1 MAALSLHPPNTH
13 PALEMPGGAP
23 RFLCFPRSITAP
35 SGSQAVLRCRISGD
49 PPPHVLWER
58 VGNIRMELG
67 ERCVVQNDGDW
78 YQLVISDLR
87 PEDTGHYMCRASNW
101 SGEGYAGAK
110 ITVNPSLNPT
120 AEPLPLQPH
129 LPVMSRETPFIP
141 TVSSDSCTLPSS
153 KTQPLIHKCISET
166 SDSQEADL
174 NTNILSFPQTGLS
187 TATEL
192 PPRFLLTPV
201 SQRLCRGQSGELTC
215 KVSGIPEPTIRW
227 EKDGRNLDELCDGSH
242 YRLSPGGHTLL
253 ISRVH
258 PPDAGV
264 YVCRATNTVGQCLA
278 AAVVLVDPTQR
289 HGQEPYPGD
298 PPAQVKVF
306 TVNEGKHAK
315 LRCLVTGK
323 PRPEIIWRKDGRAVS
338 PGRRTLIYEDREG
351 HFILKVLFCR
361 QQDRGLYVCG
371 ASNSAGNTLSAVM
384 LHVREVGERFP
395 APLKDIA
402 VREGQDAVLE
412 CSVPDGT
419 RTSWFLEDQRLH
431 PDKHHHMEEHGPIR
445 RLIIRGARTDDDGVY
460 MCQTQQ
466 GAQSIAEVAVRGP
479 IIKKLPR
486 RLEVAEGGNAAF
498 CAETESEM
506 EQIGWTLDGHI
517 LSENQRTIVQSFG
530 RTHVLVLV
538 GVTQKDSGIIQF
550 HAGLSESSCQLR
562 VKARGVSIKPASGEP
577 ASRTLGAGQPICLCC
592 HVPSSAV
599 RVRWMKDGQELESGG
614 HFTIQSEGR
623 VRRLLISSSHPSDSG
638 TYMCHTADGSVSFTV
653 SVTEPPV
660 KIINTSDN
668 TQHKCLA
675 GEQVVLS
682 CEVSRENAGVRWY
695 RDGMELEEQEG
706 LRLESDGRHRRLVI
720 PLAKTQDSG
729 EFVCDAGDDSVF
741 YHVTVKEPPVKIV
754 NTCDDTEHSCLSGQQ
769 VVLSCEVSRENA
781 RVRWYRDGVEVAET
795 DRIRLESDGR
805 RRRLVIC
812 AAGTQDSGEFV
823 CDTGDD
829 SVFYNVTVTEPPVN
843 IVNTSDDTEHLCV
856 TGEQVVLSCEV
867 SRENAQVR
875 WYKDGMEVE
884 ETEGIWLESDGKHR
898 RLVISN
904 VQTQDSGEFVCDAGS
919 DSIFYTVTVKETPV
933 KIVNTSDDT
942 EHLCLTGEQ
951 VVLSC
956 EVSRENAQVRW
967 YKDGMELEE
976 TEGIRLESDG
986 KHRRLILHT
995 AQTQDSGEFVCDARD
1010 DSVFYTLTVTEP
1022 PVKITKTSE
1031 EEEHRW
1037 LSGEAI
1043 VLSCEV
1049 SRDDAHVRW
1058 FRDNVE
1064 VVESETIHLESV
1076 GKQRRLVINNTS
1088 PQDSGEYICDSG
1100 DDSVAYNVLVAEPPV
1115 RITNTSD
1122 GTEEKC
1128 FSGEQVVLSCELSRE
1143 NALVRWYKDGE
1154 RLEENERIRMESDGK
1169 LRRLVILSAQ
1179 VQNSGEF
1186 VCDAG
1191 DDSAFYSVTVTEPPV
1206 KLVSTGESTEQSCLS
1221 GGHVVLSCEVS
1232 REDAT
1237 VCWYKDG
1244 EKLQE
1249 DKNILQELDGR
1260 YRRLIIAVARV
1271 QDSGEYVCDSG
1282 DDSLFYN
1289 VTVADPPV
1297 TIVNINDNSDLKYL
1311 TGEQV
1316 VLCCEVSRENAQVGW
1331 YRDGVEVEVETSNRV
1346 RLEED
1351 GTIRRLT
1358 ILSAETQDSG
1368 EYVCDAGDDSVFYYV
1383 SVTEPPVKF
1392 VNTNDDTELKCVTG
1406 EQVVLNCEV
1415 SRENAQVRWYK
1426 DGMEVEETEGI
1437 RVETNGKYRRLVI
1450 PNAQPQDSGE
1460 FVCDSGDD
1468 AVFYSVIIR
1477 EPPTK
1482 ILRPV
1487 IRTQDLQF
1495 ITGERVQLVVD
1506 VSRSDGRVRWFKD
1519 GLEVDEDDNLQVM
1532 SEGLR
1537 RCLVLPCAVAE
1548 DSGEYICDTDSES
1561 ATFDVKVLEPPIK
1574 ILPRGSSASELNVM
1588 AGDPLSIHCELS
1600 RNSSDLRWLK
1610 DGDEVTPT
1618 ENIIMEKLGTM
1629 HTLRFLSIQAE
1640 DAGQYHCNVGADS
1653 RVFTVKVDDPPVSI
1667 VGNTGTPEQHLLMT
1681 GDDLVLTCELSRP
1694 NFKVRWLR
1702 NGEEMVSAGRVK
1714 ILARG
1719 VHRQLTIQNVRPAD
1733 SGTYTCDAGTD
1744 QMHTAVYVEA
1754 PRVVEFVTELQNVTV
1769 LEGETA
1775 SFKCMVSPDNVDL
1788 RWELNGSPVYSD
1800 KRFST
1805 TNNGMCHSLILHS
1818 CRLSDSGKITANA
1831 EGLISRAKLRV
1842 QEAQVLFA
1850 QGLQDMEAEEEQD
1863 LLLQVQVTR
1872 EQAEIHWVK
1881 QGVVIQPSPKYTLQA
1896 SGCTHSLTI
1905 HGVQASDRGRYSCE
1919 SLHDRTE
1926 CRLNVIPRS
1935 ISVKKGLND
1944 IKCVEGSSVD
1954 FTVEMSHDG
1963 LVGEWWKGGVRLTND
1978 DQCTIRS
1985 SGRQHFLHLS
1995 DLTIPDSSVIAFIT
2009 DTLRTTAQLTVI
2021 EHPLTITQPP
2031 QDFVVNEGGAA
2042 TFQCE
2047 VSRQDATVTWDK
2059 DGVQLVPNATCR
2071 MYSVGRRRIL
2081 QLSQCGPSD
2090 AGIYTCHMG
2099 DINACATLRV
2109 LEQEPQMLK
2118 DLQDVDIAENENA
2131 VFMCE
2136 VSCAQ
2141 AKGEWF
2147 KNGEQVQVSNTT
2159 KIRQEGRRHFLL
2171 ICGAQCEDAGEI
2183 TFKARRL
2190 QSTARLRIKEI
2201 PVRIVK
2207 ALRDRTA
2214 LEGHRVVLECKVNPP
2229 RAQVKWLQGGREI
2242 FPSAKYQI
2250 CNEDGF
2256 HKLIINDVAPED
2268 EDMYT
2273 MSTAGGQC
2281 SARLLVEGL
2290 AIQISRGL
2298 SDVRVK
2304 APEDAC
2310 FTCDVSL
2317 PLSRPA
2323 QWSLNGEPLHNEE
2336 DVSIET
2342 RGNRHRL
2349 ILRNTHPGLSGTV
2362 RFTAGKARS
2371 EAKLTVQG

>member
-13 PALEMPGGAP
+13 LALEMPGGAP

-35 SGSQAVLRCRISGD
+35 CGSQAVLRCRISGD
-49 PPPHVLWER
+49 PPPQVRWER
-58 VGNIRMELG
+58 AGNIRMELG
-67 ERCVVQNDGDW
+67 DRCAVQNDGDW

-110 ITVNPSLNPT
+110 ITVTPNLNPI
-120 AEPLPLQPH
+120 AEPPANLPLQPH
-129 LPVMSRETPFIP
+129 LPVISHDTPSLP
-141 TVSSDSCTLPSS
+141 TVSSDSCTKAQSL
-153 KTQPLIHKCISET
+153 THKRISET
-166 SDSQEADL
+166 STSQEADL
-174 NTNILSFPQTGLS
+174 NANILDLS
-187 TATEL
+187 QTEL
-192 PPRFLLTPV
+192 PPVTELPPHFLLTPV

-215 KVSGIPEPTIRW
+215 KVSGVPEPTIRW
-227 EKDGRNLDELCDGSH
+227 EKDGRSLDELCDGSH
-242 YRLSPGGHTLL
+242 YCLSPGGHTLS

-264 YVCRATNTVGQCLA
+264 YVCRATNTAGQCLA

-371 ASNSAGNTLSAVM
+371 ASNTAGNTLSAVM
-384 LHVREVGERFP
+384 LHVREIGERFP

-412 CSVPDGT
+412 CSVPDGS
-419 RTSWFLEDQRLH
+419 RTSWYLEDQRLH
-431 PDKHHHMEEHGPIR
+431 PDKRHHMEEQGPIR

-466 GAQSIAEVAVRGP
+466 GSQSIAEVAVRGP
-479 IIKKLPR
+479 ITKKLPR

-506 EQIGWTLDGHI
+506 EQIGWTLNGHI
-517 LSENQRTIVQSFG
+517 LSETQRMVVQSFG

-538 GVTQKDSGIIQF
+538 GVTQKDAGIVQF

-562 VKARGVSIKPASGEP
+562 VKARGVSIKPATGE
-577 ASRTLGAGQPICLCC
+577 AANRTLGAGQPLCLSC
-592 HVPSSAV
+592 HVPGSAV

-638 TYMCHTADGSVSFTV
+638 TYTCHTADGSVSFTV
-653 SVTEPPV
+653 SVNEPPV

-682 CEVSRENAGVRWY
+682 CEVSRESAHVRWY
-695 RDGMELEEQEG
+695 RDGAELGEHEG
-706 LRLESDGRHRRLVI
+706 LRLEADGRHRRLVI
-720 PLAKTQDSG
+720 PSAKPQDSG
-729 EFVCDAGDDSVF
+729 EFVCDAGNDSVF

-754 NTCDDTEHSCLSGQQ
+754 NTCDDTEHSCLSGGQ
-769 VVLSCEVSRENA
+769 VELSCEVSRESA
-781 RVRWYRDGVEVAET
+781 R
-795 DRIRLESDGR
+795 
-805 RRRLVIC
+805 
-812 AAGTQDSGEFV
+812 
-823 CDTGDD
+823 
-829 SVFYNVTVTEPPVN
+829 
-843 IVNTSDDTEHLCV
+843 
-856 TGEQVVLSCEV
+856 
-867 SRENAQVR
+867 VR
-875 WYKDGMEVE
+875 WYKDGTEVE
-884 ETEGIWLESDGKHR
+884 ETEGVRLESDGKHR

-904 VQTQDSGEFVCDAGS
+904 AHTRDCGEFVCDAGT
-919 DSIFYTVTVKETPV
+919 DSIFYTVTV
-933 KIVNTSDDT
+933 
-942 EHLCLTGEQ
+942 
-951 VVLSC
+951 
-956 EVSRENAQVRW
+956 R
-967 YKDGMELEE
+967 
-976 TEGIRLESDG
+976 
-986 KHRRLILHT
+986 
-995 AQTQDSGEFVCDARD
+995 
-1010 DSVFYTLTVTEP
+1010 EP
-1022 PVKITKTSE
+1022 PVTITRIME
-1031 EEEHRW
+1031 EAEQRW
-1037 LSGEAI
+1037 LSGEA
-1043 VLSCEV
+1043 VELSCEV
-1049 SRDDAHVRW
+1049 SQDGGRVRW

-1064 VVESETIHLESV
+1064 LVESEKIQVQSD
-1076 GKQRRLVINNTS
+1076 GKLRRLLITS
-1088 PQDSGEYICDSG
+1088 AAPQDSGEYVCDSG
-1100 DDSVAYNVLVAEPPV
+1100 DDSVAFNVLVAEPPV
-1115 RITNTSD
+1115 RILSD
-1122 GTEEKC
+1122 DPGEVRRL
-1128 FSGEQVVLSCELSRE
+1128 SGESVTLSCELSRE
-1143 NALVRWYKDGE
+1143 SALVRWYKDGE
-1154 RLEENERIRMESDGK
+1154 RLEESERVRMESEGA
-1169 LRRLVILSAQ
+1169 LRRLLILSAR
-1179 VQNSGEF
+1179 VGDSGEF

-1191 DDSAFYSVTVTEPPV
+1191 DDSAFYSVTVTEPPA
-1206 KLVSTGESTEQSCLS
+1206 KLENTGGSAEQRCLS
-1221 GGHVVLSCEVS
+1221 GGRVVLSCEVS
-1232 REDAT
+1232 REDAP
-1237 VCWYKDG
+1237 VSWYKDG
-1244 EKLQE
+1244 ELLGE
-1249 DKNILQELDGR
+1249 GENVILEAEGR
-1260 YRRLIIAVARV
+1260 HRRLIIPAARA
-1271 QDSGEYVCDSG
+1271 QDSGEFVCDSG
-1282 DDSLFYN
+1282 DDSLFYSIT
-1289 VTVADPPV
+1289 VTDPPV
-1297 TIVNINDNSDLKYL
+1297 IIVNTSEDSDLKCL

-1316 VLCCEVSRENAQVGW
+1316 LLSCEVSRESAHVAW
-1331 YRDGVEVEVETSNRV
+1331 YRDGVEVEESDRV

-1358 ILSAETQDSG
+1358 ILCAETHDSG
-1368 EYVCDAGDDSVFYYV
+1368 EYVCDARDDSVFYYL

-1392 VNTNDDTELKCVTG
+1392 VNTSDDLELKCVTG
-1406 EQVVLNCEV
+1406 EQVVLSCEV
-1415 SRENAQVRWYK
+1415 TRENARVRWYR
-1426 DGMEVEETEGI
+1426 DGMEVEEAEGI
-1437 RVETNGKYRRLVI
+1437 RVESDGRYRRLVI

-1482 ILRPV
+1482 ILHPK

-1537 RCLVLPCAVAE
+1537 RRLVLPCAVVE
-1548 DSGEYICDTDSES
+1548 DSGEYICDTDSDS
-1561 ATFDVKVLEPPIK
+1561 ATFDVKVLEPPVK
-1574 ILPRGSSASELNVM
+1574 ILPSGCSASVLNVM
-1588 AGDPLSIHCELS
+1588 EGDPLSLHCELS
-1600 RNSSDLRWLK
+1600 RGSADLRWLK
-1610 DGDEVTPT
+1610 DGEELTPT
-1618 ENIIMEKLGTM
+1618 QNIALEAAGTR
-1629 HTLRFLSIQAE
+1629 HTLRFLSVQPE
-1640 DAGQYHCNVGADS
+1640 DAGQYHCNVGGDS
-1653 RVFTVKVDDPPVSI
+1653 RVFTVNVDENRVRILEREQMVPRRFCTVSEDLRLALSLSRADAEVRWYKDGERLRDAPHILVEERGAECSLTILGLERADAGEYLCDVSRDSFSFYVAVGDPPVTI

-1702 NGEEMVSAGRVK
+1702 NGEELVSAGRVK

-1719 VHRQLTIQNVRPAD
+1719 VHRQLTIQNVRPGD

-1744 QMHTAVYVEA
+1744 QMHTSVYVEA
-1754 PRVVEFVTELQNVTV
+1754 PRVVEFVTELQNITV

-1775 SFKCMVSPDNVDL
+1775 SFKCMVSPDDVDL

-1805 TNNGMCHSLILHS
+1805 TSTGMCHSLTLRS
-1818 CRLSDSGKITANA
+1818 CRLSDSGKVTANA
-1831 EGLISRAKLRV
+1831 EGLLSRAKLRV
-1842 QEAQVLFA
+1842 QEAQVLFT

-1863 LLLQVQVTR
+1863 LELRVQVTKD
-1872 EQAEIHWVK
+1872 QAEIHWVK

-1905 HGVQASDRGRYSCE
+1905 HRLQASDRGRYCCE

-1926 CRLNVIPRS
+1926 CRLNVTPRS
-1935 ISVKKGLND
+1935 ISIRKGLKD
-1944 IKCVEGSSVD
+1944 IKCEEGSGVD
-1954 FTVEMSHDG
+1954 FTVELSHEG
-1963 LVGEWWKGGVRLTND
+1963 LVGEWWKGGVRVTND
-1978 DQCTIRS
+1978 NQCTIRA

-1995 DLTIPDSSVIAFIT
+1995 DLTVPDSCVIAFIA
-2009 DTLRTTAQLTVI
+2009 DSLRTTAQLTVT
-2021 EHPLTITQPP
+2021 EPPLTITQPP

-2047 VSRQDATVTWDK
+2047 VSRQEATVTWDK
-2059 DGVQLVPNATCR
+2059 DGVQLVPSARCR

-2081 QLSQCGPSD
+2081 QLSQCGPPD
-2090 AGIYTCHMG
+2090 AGTYTCHMG
-2099 DINACATLRV
+2099 DINAGATLRV

-2118 DLQDVDIAENENA
+2118 DLQDVDIVENENA
-2131 VFMCE
+2131 VFTCE

-2147 KNGEQVQVSNTT
+2147 KNGEPIRVTNTT

-2183 TFKARRL
+2183 TFRARRL

-2207 ALRDRTA
+2207 SLRDRTA

-2229 RAQVKWLQGGREI
+2229 RAQAKWLRGGREI

-2256 HKLIINDVAPED
+2256 HKLIIADVAPED

-2273 MSTAGGQC
+2273 VSTAGGQS

-2290 AIQISRGL
+2290 AVQVSRGL
-2298 SDVRVK
+2298 SDVRVT
-2304 APEDAC
+2304 APGDAC
-2310 FTCDVSL
+2310 FDCEVSL
-2317 PLSRPA
+2317 PLSRPP
-2323 QWSLNGEPLHNEE
+2323 QWSLNGEPLHDGA

-2342 RGNRHRL
+2342 RGKRHRL
-2349 ILRNTHPGLSGTV
+2349 VLRDTHPRMSGTV

>member
-13 PALEMPGGAP
+13 LALEMPGGAP

-35 SGSQAVLRCRISGD
+35 CGSQAVLRCRISGD
-49 PPPHVLWER
+49 PPPQVRWER
-58 VGNIRMELG
+58 AGNIRMELG
-67 ERCVVQNDGDW
+67 DRCAVQNDGDW

-110 ITVNPSLNPT
+110 ITVTPNLNPI
-120 AEPLPLQPH
+120 AEPPANLPLQPH
-129 LPVMSRETPFIP
+129 LPVISHDTPSLP
-141 TVSSDSCTLPSS
+141 TVSSDSCTKAQSL
-153 KTQPLIHKCISET
+153 THKRISET
-166 SDSQEADL
+166 STSQEADL
-174 NTNILSFPQTGLS
+174 NANILDLS
-187 TATEL
+187 QTEL
-192 PPRFLLTPV
+192 PPVTELPPHFLLTPV

-215 KVSGIPEPTIRW
+215 KVSGVPEPTIRW
-227 EKDGRNLDELCDGSH
+227 EKDGRSLDELCDGSH
-242 YRLSPGGHTLL
+242 YCLSPGGHTLS

-264 YVCRATNTVGQCLA
+264 YVCRATNTAGQCLA

-371 ASNSAGNTLSAVM
+371 ASNTAGNTLSAVM
-384 LHVREVGERFP
+384 LHVREIGERFP

-412 CSVPDGT
+412 CSVPDGS
-419 RTSWFLEDQRLH
+419 RTSWYLEDQRLH
-431 PDKHHHMEEHGPIR
+431 PDKRHHMEEQGPIR

-466 GAQSIAEVAVRGP
+466 GSQSIAEVAVRGP
-479 IIKKLPR
+479 ITKKLPR

-506 EQIGWTLDGHI
+506 EQIGWTLNGHI
-517 LSENQRTIVQSFG
+517 LSETQRMVVQSFG

-538 GVTQKDSGIIQF
+538 GVTQKDAGIVQF

-562 VKARGVSIKPASGEP
+562 VKARGVSIKPATGE
-577 ASRTLGAGQPICLCC
+577 AANRTLGAGQPLCLSC
-592 HVPSSAV
+592 HVPGSAV

-638 TYMCHTADGSVSFTV
+638 TYTCHTADGSVSFTV
-653 SVTEPPV
+653 SVNEPPV

-682 CEVSRENAGVRWY
+682 CEVSRESAHVRWY
-695 RDGMELEEQEG
+695 RDGAELGEHEG
-706 LRLESDGRHRRLVI
+706 LRLEADGRHRRLVI
-720 PLAKTQDSG
+720 PSAKPQDSG
-729 EFVCDAGDDSVF
+729 EFVCDAGNDSVF

-754 NTCDDTEHSCLSGQQ
+754 NTCDDTEHSCLSGGQ
-769 VVLSCEVSRENA
+769 VELSCEVSRESA
-781 RVRWYRDGVEVAET
+781 RVRWYKDGVEVEET
-795 DRIRLESDGR
+795 EGIRLESDGR
-805 RRRLVIC
+805 HRRLVIC

-829 SVFYNVTVTEPPVN
+829 SVFYNVTVTEPPVT
-843 IVNTSDDTEHLCV
+843 IVNTSDDTEHSCLS
-856 TGEQVVLSCEV
+856 GGQVELSCEV
-867 SRENAQVR
+867 SRESARVR
-875 WYKDGMEVE
+875 WYKDGTEVE
-884 ETEGIWLESDGKHR
+884 ETEGVRLESDGKHR

-904 VQTQDSGEFVCDAGS
+904 AHTRDCGEFVCDAGT
-919 DSIFYTVTVKETPV
+919 DSIFYTVTV
-933 KIVNTSDDT
+933 
-942 EHLCLTGEQ
+942 
-951 VVLSC
+951 
-956 EVSRENAQVRW
+956 R
-967 YKDGMELEE
+967 
-976 TEGIRLESDG
+976 
-986 KHRRLILHT
+986 
-995 AQTQDSGEFVCDARD
+995 
-1010 DSVFYTLTVTEP
+1010 EP
-1022 PVKITKTSE
+1022 PVTITRIME
-1031 EEEHRW
+1031 EAEQRW
-1037 LSGEAI
+1037 LSGEA
-1043 VLSCEV
+1043 VELSCEV
-1049 SRDDAHVRW
+1049 SQDGGRVRW

-1064 VVESETIHLESV
+1064 LVESEKIQVQSD
-1076 GKQRRLVINNTS
+1076 GKLRRLLITS
-1088 PQDSGEYICDSG
+1088 AAPQDSGEYVCDSG
-1100 DDSVAYNVLVAEPPV
+1100 DDSVAFNVLVAEPPV
-1115 RITNTSD
+1115 RILSD
-1122 GTEEKC
+1122 DPGEVRRL
-1128 FSGEQVVLSCELSRE
+1128 SGESVTLSCELSRE
-1143 NALVRWYKDGE
+1143 SALVRWYKDGE
-1154 RLEENERIRMESDGK
+1154 RLEESERVRMESEGA
-1169 LRRLVILSAQ
+1169 LRRLLILSAR
-1179 VQNSGEF
+1179 VGDSGEF

-1191 DDSAFYSVTVTEPPV
+1191 DDSAFYSVTVTEPPA
-1206 KLVSTGESTEQSCLS
+1206 KLENTGGSAEQRCLS
-1221 GGHVVLSCEVS
+1221 GGRVVLSCEVS
-1232 REDAT
+1232 REDAP
-1237 VCWYKDG
+1237 VSWYKDG
-1244 EKLQE
+1244 ELLGE
-1249 DKNILQELDGR
+1249 GENVILEAEGR
-1260 YRRLIIAVARV
+1260 HRRLIIPAARA
-1271 QDSGEYVCDSG
+1271 QDSGEFVCDSG
-1282 DDSLFYN
+1282 DDSLFYSIT
-1289 VTVADPPV
+1289 VTDPPV
-1297 TIVNINDNSDLKYL
+1297 IIVNTSEDSDLKCL

-1316 VLCCEVSRENAQVGW
+1316 LLSCEVSRESAHVAW
-1331 YRDGVEVEVETSNRV
+1331 YRDGVEVEESDRV

-1358 ILSAETQDSG
+1358 ILCAETHDSG
-1368 EYVCDAGDDSVFYYV
+1368 EYVCDARDDSVFYYL

-1392 VNTNDDTELKCVTG
+1392 VNTSDDLELKCVTG
-1406 EQVVLNCEV
+1406 EQVVLSCEV
-1415 SRENAQVRWYK
+1415 TRENARVRWYR
-1426 DGMEVEETEGI
+1426 DGMEVEEAEGI
-1437 RVETNGKYRRLVI
+1437 RVESDGRYRRLVI

-1482 ILRPV
+1482 ILHPK

-1537 RCLVLPCAVAE
+1537 RRLVLPCAVVE
-1548 DSGEYICDTDSES
+1548 DSGEYICDTDSDS
-1561 ATFDVKVLEPPIK
+1561 ATFDVKVLEPPVK
-1574 ILPRGSSASELNVM
+1574 ILPSGCSASVLNVM
-1588 AGDPLSIHCELS
+1588 EGDPLSLHCELS
-1600 RNSSDLRWLK
+1600 RGSADLRWLK
-1610 DGDEVTPT
+1610 DGEELTPT
-1618 ENIIMEKLGTM
+1618 QNIALEAAGTR
-1629 HTLRFLSIQAE
+1629 HTLRFLSVQPE
-1640 DAGQYHCNVGADS
+1640 DAGQYHCNVGGDS
-1653 RVFTVKVDDPPVSI
+1653 RVFTVNVDENRVRILEREQMVPRRFCTVSEDLRLALSLSRADAEVRWYKDGERLRDAPHILVEERGAECSLTILGLERADAGEYLCDVSRDSFSFYVAVGDPPVTI

-1702 NGEEMVSAGRVK
+1702 NGEELVSAGRVK

-1719 VHRQLTIQNVRPAD
+1719 VHRQLTIQNVRPGD

-1744 QMHTAVYVEA
+1744 QMHTSVYVEA
-1754 PRVVEFVTELQNVTV
+1754 PRVVEFVTELQNITV

-1775 SFKCMVSPDNVDL
+1775 SFKCMVSPDDVDL

-1805 TNNGMCHSLILHS
+1805 TSTGMCHSLTLRS
-1818 CRLSDSGKITANA
+1818 CRLSDSGKVTANA
-1831 EGLISRAKLRV
+1831 EGLLSRAKLRV
-1842 QEAQVLFA
+1842 QEAQVLFT

-1863 LLLQVQVTR
+1863 LELRVQVTKD
-1872 EQAEIHWVK
+1872 QAEIHWVK

-1905 HGVQASDRGRYSCE
+1905 HRLQASDRGRYCCE

-1926 CRLNVIPRS
+1926 CRLNVTPRS
-1935 ISVKKGLND
+1935 ISIRKGLKD
-1944 IKCVEGSSVD
+1944 IKCEEGSGVD
-1954 FTVEMSHDG
+1954 FTVELSHEG
-1963 LVGEWWKGGVRLTND
+1963 LVGEWWKGGVRVTND
-1978 DQCTIRS
+1978 NQCTIRA

-1995 DLTIPDSSVIAFIT
+1995 DLTVPDSCVIAFIA
-2009 DTLRTTAQLTVI
+2009 DSLRTTAQLTVT
-2021 EHPLTITQPP
+2021 EPPLTITQPP

-2047 VSRQDATVTWDK
+2047 VSRQEATVTWDK
-2059 DGVQLVPNATCR
+2059 DGVQLVPSARCR

-2081 QLSQCGPSD
+2081 QLSQCGPPD
-2090 AGIYTCHMG
+2090 AGTYTCHMG
-2099 DINACATLRV
+2099 DINAGATLRV

-2118 DLQDVDIAENENA
+2118 DLQDVDIVENENA
-2131 VFMCE
+2131 VFTCE

-2147 KNGEQVQVSNTT
+2147 KNGEPIRVTNTT

-2183 TFKARRL
+2183 TFRARRL

-2207 ALRDRTA
+2207 SLRDRTA

-2229 RAQVKWLQGGREI
+2229 RAQAKWLRGGREI

-2256 HKLIINDVAPED
+2256 HKLIIADVAPED

-2273 MSTAGGQC
+2273 VSTAGGQS

-2290 AIQISRGL
+2290 AVQVSRGL
-2298 SDVRVK
+2298 SDVRVT
-2304 APEDAC
+2304 APGDAC
-2310 FTCDVSL
+2310 FDCEVSL
-2317 PLSRPA
+2317 PLSRPP
-2323 QWSLNGEPLHNEE
+2323 QWSLNGEPLHDGA

-2342 RGNRHRL
+2342 RGKRHRL
-2349 ILRNTHPGLSGTV
+2349 VLRDTHPRMSGTV

>member
-13 PALEMPGGAP
+13 LALEMPGGAP

-35 SGSQAVLRCRISGD
+35 CGSQAVLRCRISGD
-49 PPPHVLWER
+49 PPPQVRWER
-58 VGNIRMELG
+58 AGNIRMELG
-67 ERCVVQNDGDW
+67 DRCAVQNDGDW

-110 ITVNPSLNPT
+110 ITVTPNLNPI
-120 AEPLPLQPH
+120 AEPPANLPLQPH
-129 LPVMSRETPFIP
+129 LPVISHDTPSLP
-141 TVSSDSCTLPSS
+141 TVSSDSCTKAQSL
-153 KTQPLIHKCISET
+153 THKRISET
-166 SDSQEADL
+166 STSQEADL
-174 NTNILSFPQTGLS
+174 NANILDLS
-187 TATEL
+187 QTEL
-192 PPRFLLTPV
+192 PPVTELPPHFLLTPV

-215 KVSGIPEPTIRW
+215 KVSGVPEPTIRW
-227 EKDGRNLDELCDGSH
+227 EKDGRSLDELCDGSH
-242 YRLSPGGHTLL
+242 YCLSPGGHTLS

-264 YVCRATNTVGQCLA
+264 YVCRATNTAGQCLA

-371 ASNSAGNTLSAVM
+371 ASNTAGNTLSAVM
-384 LHVREVGERFP
+384 LHVREIGERFP

-412 CSVPDGT
+412 CSVPDGS
-419 RTSWFLEDQRLH
+419 RTSWYLEDQRLH
-431 PDKHHHMEEHGPIR
+431 PDKRHHMEEQGPIR

-466 GAQSIAEVAVRGP
+466 GSQSIAEVAVRGP
-479 IIKKLPR
+479 ITKKLPR

-506 EQIGWTLDGHI
+506 EQIGWTLNGHI
-517 LSENQRTIVQSFG
+517 LSETQRMVVQSFG

-538 GVTQKDSGIIQF
+538 GVTQKDAGIVQF

-562 VKARGVSIKPASGEP
+562 VKARGVSIKPATGE
-577 ASRTLGAGQPICLCC
+577 AANRTLGAGQPLCLSC
-592 HVPSSAV
+592 HVPGSAV

-638 TYMCHTADGSVSFTV
+638 TYTCHTADGSVSFTV
-653 SVTEPPV
+653 SVNEPPV

-682 CEVSRENAGVRWY
+682 CEVSRESAHVRWY
-695 RDGMELEEQEG
+695 RDGAELGEHEG
-706 LRLESDGRHRRLVI
+706 LRLEADGRHRRLVI
-720 PLAKTQDSG
+720 PSAKPQDSG
-729 EFVCDAGDDSVF
+729 EFVCDAGNDSVF

-754 NTCDDTEHSCLSGQQ
+754 NTCDDTEHSCLSGGQ
-769 VVLSCEVSRENA
+769 VELSCEVSRESA
-781 RVRWYRDGVEVAET
+781 R
-795 DRIRLESDGR
+795 
-805 RRRLVIC
+805 
-812 AAGTQDSGEFV
+812 
-823 CDTGDD
+823 
-829 SVFYNVTVTEPPVN
+829 
-843 IVNTSDDTEHLCV
+843 
-856 TGEQVVLSCEV
+856 
-867 SRENAQVR
+867 VR
-875 WYKDGMEVE
+875 WYKDGTEVE
-884 ETEGIWLESDGKHR
+884 ETEGVRLESDGKHR

-904 VQTQDSGEFVCDAGS
+904 AHTRDCGEFVCDAGT
-919 DSIFYTVTVKETPV
+919 DSIFYTVTVREPPV
-933 KIVNTSDDT
+933 TIVNTSDDT
-942 EHLCLTGEQ
+942 EHSCLSGGQ
-951 VVLSC
+951 VELSC
-956 EVSRENAQVRW
+956 EVSRESARVRW
-967 YKDGMELEE
+967 YKDGVEVEE

-986 KHRRLILHT
+986 KHRRLVISNAHT
-995 AQTQDSGEFVCDARD
+995 RDCGEFVCDAGD
-1010 DSVFYTLTVTEP
+1010 DSVFYTLTVREP
-1022 PVKITKTSE
+1022 PVTITRIME
-1031 EEEHRW
+1031 EAEQRW
-1037 LSGEAI
+1037 LSGEA
-1043 VLSCEV
+1043 VELSCEV
-1049 SRDDAHVRW
+1049 SQDGGRVRW

-1064 VVESETIHLESV
+1064 LVESEKIQVQSD
-1076 GKQRRLVINNTS
+1076 GKLRRLLITS
-1088 PQDSGEYICDSG
+1088 AAPQDSGEYVCDSG
-1100 DDSVAYNVLVAEPPV
+1100 DDSVAFNVLVAEPPV
-1115 RITNTSD
+1115 RILSD
-1122 GTEEKC
+1122 DPGEVRRL
-1128 FSGEQVVLSCELSRE
+1128 SGESVTLSCELSRE
-1143 NALVRWYKDGE
+1143 SALVRWYKDGE
-1154 RLEENERIRMESDGK
+1154 RLEESERVRMESEGA
-1169 LRRLVILSAQ
+1169 LRRLLILSAR
-1179 VQNSGEF
+1179 VGDSGEF

-1191 DDSAFYSVTVTEPPV
+1191 DDSAFYSVTVTEPPA
-1206 KLVSTGESTEQSCLS
+1206 KLENTGGSAEQRCLS
-1221 GGHVVLSCEVS
+1221 GGRVVLSCEVS
-1232 REDAT
+1232 REDAP
-1237 VCWYKDG
+1237 VSWYKDG
-1244 EKLQE
+1244 ELLGE
-1249 DKNILQELDGR
+1249 GENVILEAEGR
-1260 YRRLIIAVARV
+1260 HRRLIIPAARA
-1271 QDSGEYVCDSG
+1271 QDSGEFVCDSG
-1282 DDSLFYN
+1282 DDSLFYSIT
-1289 VTVADPPV
+1289 VTDPPV
-1297 TIVNINDNSDLKYL
+1297 IIVNTSEDSDLKCL

-1316 VLCCEVSRENAQVGW
+1316 LLSCEVSRESAHVAW
-1331 YRDGVEVEVETSNRV
+1331 YRDGVEVEESDRV

-1358 ILSAETQDSG
+1358 ILCAETHDSG
-1368 EYVCDAGDDSVFYYV
+1368 EYVCDARDDSVFYYL

-1392 VNTNDDTELKCVTG
+1392 VNTSDDLELKCVTG
-1406 EQVVLNCEV
+1406 EQVVLSCEV
-1415 SRENAQVRWYK
+1415 TRENARVRWYR
-1426 DGMEVEETEGI
+1426 DGMEVEEAEGI
-1437 RVETNGKYRRLVI
+1437 RVESDGRYRRLVI

-1482 ILRPV
+1482 ILHPK

-1537 RCLVLPCAVAE
+1537 RRLVLPCAVVE
-1548 DSGEYICDTDSES
+1548 DSGEYICDTDSDS
-1561 ATFDVKVLEPPIK
+1561 ATFDVKVLEPPVK
-1574 ILPRGSSASELNVM
+1574 ILPSGCSASVLNVM
-1588 AGDPLSIHCELS
+1588 EGDPLSLHCELS
-1600 RNSSDLRWLK
+1600 RGSADLRWLK
-1610 DGDEVTPT
+1610 DGEELTPT
-1618 ENIIMEKLGTM
+1618 QNIALEAAGTR
-1629 HTLRFLSIQAE
+1629 HTLRFLSVQPE
-1640 DAGQYHCNVGADS
+1640 DAGQYHCNVGGDS
-1653 RVFTVKVDDPPVSI
+1653 RVFTVNVDDPPVTI

-1702 NGEEMVSAGRVK
+1702 NGEELVSAGRVK

-1719 VHRQLTIQNVRPAD
+1719 VHRQLTIQNVRPGD

-1744 QMHTAVYVEA
+1744 QMHTSVYVEA
-1754 PRVVEFVTELQNVTV
+1754 PRVVEFVTELQNITV

-1775 SFKCMVSPDNVDL
+1775 SFKCMVSPDDVDL

-1805 TNNGMCHSLILHS
+1805 TSTGMCHSLTLRS
-1818 CRLSDSGKITANA
+1818 CRLSDSGKVTANA
-1831 EGLISRAKLRV
+1831 EGLLSRAKLRV
-1842 QEAQVLFA
+1842 QEAQVLFT

-1863 LLLQVQVTR
+1863 LELRVQVTKD
-1872 EQAEIHWVK
+1872 QAEIHWVK

-1905 HGVQASDRGRYSCE
+1905 HRLQASDRGRYCCE

-1926 CRLNVIPRS
+1926 CRLNVTPRS
-1935 ISVKKGLND
+1935 ISIRKGLKD
-1944 IKCVEGSSVD
+1944 IKCEEGSGVD
-1954 FTVEMSHDG
+1954 FTVELSHEG
-1963 LVGEWWKGGVRLTND
+1963 LVGEWWKGGVRVTND
-1978 DQCTIRS
+1978 NQCTIRA

-1995 DLTIPDSSVIAFIT
+1995 DLTVPDSCVIAFIA
-2009 DTLRTTAQLTVI
+2009 DSLRTTAQLTVT
-2021 EHPLTITQPP
+2021 EPPLTITQPP

-2047 VSRQDATVTWDK
+2047 VSRQEATVTWDK
-2059 DGVQLVPNATCR
+2059 DGVQLVPSARCR

-2081 QLSQCGPSD
+2081 QLSQCGPPD
-2090 AGIYTCHMG
+2090 AGTYTCHMG
-2099 DINACATLRV
+2099 DINAGATLRV

-2118 DLQDVDIAENENA
+2118 DLQDVDIVENENA
-2131 VFMCE
+2131 VFTCE

-2147 KNGEQVQVSNTT
+2147 KNGEPIRVTNTT

-2183 TFKARRL
+2183 TFRARRL

-2207 ALRDRTA
+2207 SLRDRTA

-2229 RAQVKWLQGGREI
+2229 RAQAKWLRGGREI

-2256 HKLIINDVAPED
+2256 HKLIIADVAPED

-2273 MSTAGGQC
+2273 VSTAGGQS

-2290 AIQISRGL
+2290 AVQVSRGL
-2298 SDVRVK
+2298 SDVRVT
-2304 APEDAC
+2304 APGDAC
-2310 FTCDVSL
+2310 FDCEVSL
-2317 PLSRPA
+2317 PLSRPP
-2323 QWSLNGEPLHNEE
+2323 QWSLNGEPLHDGA

-2342 RGNRHRL
+2342 RGKRHRL
-2349 ILRNTHPGLSGTV
+2349 VLRDTHPRMSGTV

>member
-13 PALEMPGGAP
+13 LALEMPGGAP

-35 SGSQAVLRCRISGD
+35 CGSQAVLRCRISGD
-49 PPPHVLWER
+49 PPPQVRWER
-58 VGNIRMELG
+58 AGNIRMELG
-67 ERCVVQNDGDW
+67 DRCAVQNDGDW

-110 ITVNPSLNPT
+110 ITVTPNLNPI
-120 AEPLPLQPH
+120 AEPPANLPLQPH
-129 LPVMSRETPFIP
+129 LPVISHDTPSLP
-141 TVSSDSCTLPSS
+141 TVSSDSCTKAQSL
-153 KTQPLIHKCISET
+153 THKRISET
-166 SDSQEADL
+166 STSQEADL
-174 NTNILSFPQTGLS
+174 NANILDLS
-187 TATEL
+187 QTEL
-192 PPRFLLTPV
+192 PPVTELPPHFLLTPV

-215 KVSGIPEPTIRW
+215 KVSGVPEPTIRW
-227 EKDGRNLDELCDGSH
+227 EKDGRSLDELCDGSH
-242 YRLSPGGHTLL
+242 YCLSPGGHTLS

-264 YVCRATNTVGQCLA
+264 YVCRATNTAGQCLA

-371 ASNSAGNTLSAVM
+371 ASNTAGNTLSAVM
-384 LHVREVGERFP
+384 LHVREIGERFP

-412 CSVPDGT
+412 CSVPDGS
-419 RTSWFLEDQRLH
+419 RTSWYLEDQRLH
-431 PDKHHHMEEHGPIR
+431 PDKRHHMEEQGPIR

-466 GAQSIAEVAVRGP
+466 GSQSIAEVAVRGP
-479 IIKKLPR
+479 ITKKLPR

-506 EQIGWTLDGHI
+506 EQIGWTLNGHI
-517 LSENQRTIVQSFG
+517 LSETQRMVVQSFG

-538 GVTQKDSGIIQF
+538 GVTQKDAGIVQF

-562 VKARGVSIKPASGEP
+562 VKARGVSIKPATGE
-577 ASRTLGAGQPICLCC
+577 AANRTLGAGQPLCLSC
-592 HVPSSAV
+592 HVPGSAV

-638 TYMCHTADGSVSFTV
+638 TYTCHTADGSVSFTV
-653 SVTEPPV
+653 SVNEPPV

-682 CEVSRENAGVRWY
+682 CEVSRESAHVRWY
-695 RDGMELEEQEG
+695 RDGAELGEHEG
-706 LRLESDGRHRRLVI
+706 LRLEADGRHRRLVI
-720 PLAKTQDSG
+720 PSAKPQDSG
-729 EFVCDAGDDSVF
+729 EFVCDAGNDSVF

-754 NTCDDTEHSCLSGQQ
+754 NTCDDTEHSCLSGGQ
-769 VVLSCEVSRENA
+769 VELSCEVSRESA
-781 RVRWYRDGVEVAET
+781 RVRWYKDGVEVEET
-795 DRIRLESDGR
+795 EGIRLESDGR
-805 RRRLVIC
+805 HRRLVIC

-829 SVFYNVTVTEPPVN
+829 SVFYNVTVTEPPVT
-843 IVNTSDDTEHLCV
+843 IVNTSDDTEHSCLS
-856 TGEQVVLSCEV
+856 GGQVELSCEV
-867 SRENAQVR
+867 SRESARVR
-875 WYKDGMEVE
+875 WYKDGVEV
-884 ETEGIWLESDGKHR
+884 
-898 RLVISN
+898 
-904 VQTQDSGEFVCDAGS
+904 
-919 DSIFYTVTVKETPV
+919 
-933 KIVNTSDDT
+933 
-942 EHLCLTGEQ
+942 
-951 VVLSC
+951 
-956 EVSRENAQVRW
+956 
-967 YKDGMELEE
+967 EE

-986 KHRRLILHT
+986 KHRRLVISNAHT
-995 AQTQDSGEFVCDARD
+995 RDCGEFVCDAGD
-1010 DSVFYTLTVTEP
+1010 DSVFYTLTVREP
-1022 PVKITKTSE
+1022 PVTITRIME
-1031 EEEHRW
+1031 EAEQRW
-1037 LSGEAI
+1037 LSGEA
-1043 VLSCEV
+1043 VELSCEV
-1049 SRDDAHVRW
+1049 SQDGGRVRW

-1064 VVESETIHLESV
+1064 LVESEKIQVQSD
-1076 GKQRRLVINNTS
+1076 GKLRRLLITS
-1088 PQDSGEYICDSG
+1088 AAPQDSGEYVCDSG
-1100 DDSVAYNVLVAEPPV
+1100 DDSVAFNVLVAEPPV
-1115 RITNTSD
+1115 RILSD
-1122 GTEEKC
+1122 DPGEVRRL
-1128 FSGEQVVLSCELSRE
+1128 SGESVTLSCELSRE
-1143 NALVRWYKDGE
+1143 SALVRWYKDGE
-1154 RLEENERIRMESDGK
+1154 RLEESERVRMESEGA
-1169 LRRLVILSAQ
+1169 LRRLLILSAR
-1179 VQNSGEF
+1179 VGDSGEF

-1191 DDSAFYSVTVTEPPV
+1191 DDSAFYSVTVTEPPA
-1206 KLVSTGESTEQSCLS
+1206 KLENTGGSAEQRCLS
-1221 GGHVVLSCEVS
+1221 GGRVVLSCEVS
-1232 REDAT
+1232 REDAP
-1237 VCWYKDG
+1237 VSWYKDG
-1244 EKLQE
+1244 ELLGE
-1249 DKNILQELDGR
+1249 GENVILEAEGR
-1260 YRRLIIAVARV
+1260 HRRLIIPAARA
-1271 QDSGEYVCDSG
+1271 QDSGEFVCDSG
-1282 DDSLFYN
+1282 DDSLFYSIT
-1289 VTVADPPV
+1289 VTDPPV
-1297 TIVNINDNSDLKYL
+1297 IIVNTSEDSDLKCL

-1316 VLCCEVSRENAQVGW
+1316 LLSCEVSRESAHVAW
-1331 YRDGVEVEVETSNRV
+1331 YRDGVEVEESDRV

-1358 ILSAETQDSG
+1358 ILCAETHDSG
-1368 EYVCDAGDDSVFYYV
+1368 EYVCDARDDSVFYYL

-1392 VNTNDDTELKCVTG
+1392 VNTSDDLELKCVTG
-1406 EQVVLNCEV
+1406 EQVVLSCEV
-1415 SRENAQVRWYK
+1415 TRENARVRWYR
-1426 DGMEVEETEGI
+1426 DGMEVEEAEGI
-1437 RVETNGKYRRLVI
+1437 RVESDGRYRRLVI

-1482 ILRPV
+1482 ILHPK

-1537 RCLVLPCAVAE
+1537 RRLVLPCAVVE
-1548 DSGEYICDTDSES
+1548 DSGEYICDTDSDS
-1561 ATFDVKVLEPPIK
+1561 ATFDVKVLEPPVK
-1574 ILPRGSSASELNVM
+1574 ILPSGCSASVLNVM
-1588 AGDPLSIHCELS
+1588 EGDPLSLHCELS
-1600 RNSSDLRWLK
+1600 RGSADLRWLK
-1610 DGDEVTPT
+1610 DGEELTPT
-1618 ENIIMEKLGTM
+1618 QNIALEAAGTR
-1629 HTLRFLSIQAE
+1629 HTLRFLSVQPE
-1640 DAGQYHCNVGADS
+1640 DAGQYHCNVGGDS
-1653 RVFTVKVDDPPVSI
+1653 RVFTVNVDENRVRILEREQMVPRRFCTVSEDLRLALSLSRADAEVRWYKDGERLRDAPHILVEERGAECSLTILGLERADAGEYLCDVSRDSFSFYVAVGDPPVTI

-1702 NGEEMVSAGRVK
+1702 NGEELVSAGRVK

-1719 VHRQLTIQNVRPAD
+1719 VHRQLTIQNVRPGD

-1744 QMHTAVYVEA
+1744 QMHTSVYVEA
-1754 PRVVEFVTELQNVTV
+1754 PRVVEFVTELQNITV

-1775 SFKCMVSPDNVDL
+1775 SFKCMVSPDDVDL

-1805 TNNGMCHSLILHS
+1805 TSTGMCHSLTLRS
-1818 CRLSDSGKITANA
+1818 CRLSDSGKVTANA
-1831 EGLISRAKLRV
+1831 EGLLSRAKLRV
-1842 QEAQVLFA
+1842 QEAQVLFT

-1863 LLLQVQVTR
+1863 LELRVQVTKD
-1872 EQAEIHWVK
+1872 QAEIHWVK

-1905 HGVQASDRGRYSCE
+1905 HRLQASDRGRYCCE

-1926 CRLNVIPRS
+1926 CRLNVTPRS
-1935 ISVKKGLND
+1935 ISIRKGLKD
-1944 IKCVEGSSVD
+1944 IKCEEGSGVD
-1954 FTVEMSHDG
+1954 FTVELSHEG
-1963 LVGEWWKGGVRLTND
+1963 LVGEWWKGGVRVTND
-1978 DQCTIRS
+1978 NQCTIRA

-1995 DLTIPDSSVIAFIT
+1995 DLTVPDSCVIAFIA
-2009 DTLRTTAQLTVI
+2009 DSLRTTAQLTVT
-2021 EHPLTITQPP
+2021 EPPLTITQPP

-2047 VSRQDATVTWDK
+2047 VSRQEATVTWDK
-2059 DGVQLVPNATCR
+2059 DGVQLVPSARCR

-2081 QLSQCGPSD
+2081 QLSQCGPPD
-2090 AGIYTCHMG
+2090 AGTYTCHMG
-2099 DINACATLRV
+2099 DINAGATLRV

-2118 DLQDVDIAENENA
+2118 DLQDVDIVENENA
-2131 VFMCE
+2131 VFTCE

-2147 KNGEQVQVSNTT
+2147 KNGEPIRVTNTT

-2183 TFKARRL
+2183 TFRARRL

-2207 ALRDRTA
+2207 SLRDRTA

-2229 RAQVKWLQGGREI
+2229 RAQAKWLRGGREI

-2256 HKLIINDVAPED
+2256 HKLIIADVAPED

-2273 MSTAGGQC
+2273 VSTAGGQS

-2290 AIQISRGL
+2290 AVQVSRGL
-2298 SDVRVK
+2298 SDVRVT
-2304 APEDAC
+2304 APGDAC
-2310 FTCDVSL
+2310 FDCEVSL
-2317 PLSRPA
+2317 PLSRPP
-2323 QWSLNGEPLHNEE
+2323 QWSLNGEPLHDGA

-2342 RGNRHRL
+2342 RGKRHRL
-2349 ILRNTHPGLSGTV
+2349 VLRDTHPRMSGTV